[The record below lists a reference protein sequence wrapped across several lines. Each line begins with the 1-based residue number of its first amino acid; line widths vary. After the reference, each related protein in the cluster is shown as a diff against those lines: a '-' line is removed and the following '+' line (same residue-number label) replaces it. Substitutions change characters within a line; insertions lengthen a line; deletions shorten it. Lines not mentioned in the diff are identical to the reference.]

1 MGRMVKKKIIKLDAE
16 EIVDLEIESRKTSA
30 LKPKPNPFYDIANH
44 VSKQDYANM
53 KGSMRKIHRG
63 YKELNKDE

>member
-16 EIVDLEIESRKTSA
+16 DIVDLEIESRKTSA

-44 VSKQDYANM
+44 VSKEDYKHM
-53 KGSMRKIHRG
+53 KNSMRKIHRG
-63 YKELNKDE
+63 YKEIIENE